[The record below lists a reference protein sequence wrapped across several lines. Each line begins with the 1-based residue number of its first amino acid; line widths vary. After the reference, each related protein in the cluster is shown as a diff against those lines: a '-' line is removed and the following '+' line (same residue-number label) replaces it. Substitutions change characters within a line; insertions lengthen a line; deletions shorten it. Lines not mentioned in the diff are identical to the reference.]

1 MPKKTVYIPDK
12 MFEEVAKR
20 VKDLG
25 LWANEAEFIREAVR
39 KALDAGDSAN
49 DRS

>member
-1 MPKKTVYIPDK
+1 

-39 KALDAGDSAN
+39 KRLAQHEEQDEIKS
-49 DRS
+49 